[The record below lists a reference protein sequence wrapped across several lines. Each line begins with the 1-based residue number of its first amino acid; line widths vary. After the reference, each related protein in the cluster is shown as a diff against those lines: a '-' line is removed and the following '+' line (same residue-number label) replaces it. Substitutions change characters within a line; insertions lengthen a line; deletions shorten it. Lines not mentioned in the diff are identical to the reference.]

1 MMELHDWSTYMLR
14 SKHHLKEMENKL
26 LHKNYTEIAAHAHAI
41 KDSVDKAMAWAAACR
56 GGADIVE
63 ILEDN
68 LPSVADAQRY
78 VLLAA
83 IQEIKQLRNE
93 KSFFQQAGK

>member
-1 MMELHDWSTYMLR
+1 MELHDWSTYMLR
-14 SKHHLKEMENKL
+14 AKSHLKEMENKL
-26 LHKNYTEIAAHAHAI
+26 LHKNYTEIAAHAYTI
-41 KDSVDKAMAWAAACR
+41 KESVDKAMAWAAAQR

-83 IQEIKQLRNE
+83 IQEIKQLRDE
-93 KSFFQQAGK
+93 KSFMRQVSR

>member
-1 MMELHDWSTYMLR
+1 
-14 SKHHLKEMENKL
+14 
-26 LHKNYTEIAAHAHAI
+26 
-41 KDSVDKAMAWAAACR
+41 MAWAAAQR

-83 IQEIKQLRNE
+83 IQEIKQLRDE
-93 KSFFQQAGK
+93 KSFMRQVSR